1 MKFMICSNCG
11 TENPENA
18 RFCKQC
24 GSKLVRV
31 CANCGSPLAEDA
43 RFCNHCGAPV
53 RADAA
58 PAPAPAVPNAPA
70 PAVYC
75 PAQAA
80 AAYAQQPAAQPT
92 PCVQKDFSSARRVL
106 RYLAE
111 SFAFLAAAAAF
122 IFVFLVGTMVNGST
136 DNVGDS
142 MLSMTAHDIFYY
154 FGQAYRDIAEALD
167 QVGEYPGYLPTS
179 LYLSTVFGTIAAAV
193 MLISTAILFAFTL
206 ARFIRFLQGKTQ
218 KSAAGLAAAT
228 FFSFLAGAMLFLAAG
243 SASVCISVTQSLET
257 LSGSAATVLNDATIA
272 GICIGAASLLI
283 CVACAIAENMLRGNC
298 SKSLSVRL
306 FSLAQIAVAVIV
318 LVFVTSGTV
327 QFTITEGTSLHTEA
341 VITCGFASMLQLAG
355 SYTVGYQNGYIPSAY
370 ADPLNYILGMS
381 VAGFILQFLF
391 SAAIVWALFN
401 LFRAA
406 ADGRSRMTLL
416 PVLLTIAAA
425 LLVAVFGACVCGS
438 YIEGFGSQLINPA
451 LESQILKPMTNII
464 VISVSSAVLLIL
476 TILGSVFSTRSS
488 DNGSDAFNGQ
498 PSVPAGTGSQNGASA
513 PDAGAGWQ
521 YTSPAP
527 NTGAQPC
534 ANRAM
539 RERVLKILASSF
551 AMLAAL
557 TAMIFVFFVG
567 LVASIDGSEE
577 LISSISSVPLEPNN
591 IFYYFGEAYR
601 DLAELDIL
609 TANRELNVCAYLT
622 TALTTA
628 SVSIMLVTTLVFFV
642 LALIRF
648 IRQMTGKTTKSIV
661 RLAAAAYFSFVA
673 GALLFFSS
681 SGVYVDIGASSSGY
695 SVSAAISVS
704 FNGATIA
711 GLCVGAAMLA
721 ACLGCSIP
729 CDERKNGVGEAILRY
744 IGGIAQ
750 IVVFCVLFIL
760 IAQGC
765 SSVISAWAGSLSY
778 DAKITIGGSFL
789 GFYALTGGMIGTAS
803 EPFVIEKFNG
813 IAATSVIGFTMMIAI
828 AGIFLR
834 LLPTLTHSVA
844 ERRQEETRGLA
855 IAAAVL
861 IIACSVIAIV
871 SAGLLTGA
879 MREVG
884 ERGYSWNVS
893 FWKNIIII
901 VLALIVLVFSC
912 IDDSLALKF
921 SIRARA
927 IARANQSALRQA
939 PPYAP
944 VPAQSAQPA
953 YDAPAPV
960 PAQSAQPAYAAPA
973 APMPAQNAQPAC
985 AAPAAPMPAQNA
997 QPAYAAPAAPMPAQS
1012 TQDDSPAPSDDAQTG
1027 TDAEPTTEQTAP
1039 ERGEQA

>member
-58 PAPAPAVPNAPA
+58 PEPAPAAPNAPA

-80 AAYAQQPAAQPT
+80 AAYAQQPAAQPA
-92 PCVQKDFSSARRVL
+92 PRVQKDFSSARRVL

-111 SFAFLAAAAAF
+111 TFAFLAAAAAF

-167 QVGEYPGYLPTS
+167 QLGEYPGYLPTS
-179 LYLSTVFGTIAAAV
+179 LYLSTAFGTIAAAV

-243 SASVCISVTQSLET
+243 SASVRISVTQSLET

-298 SKSLSVRL
+298 SKSLSARL

-370 ADPLNYILGMS
+370 ADPLNYILRMS

-391 SAAIVWALFN
+391 SAAIVWALVN

-464 VISVSSAVLLIL
+464 VISVSAAVLLIL
-476 TILGSVFSTRSS
+476 AILGSVFFARSS

-498 PSVPAGTGSQNGASA
+498 PFLPRSVPAGTGSQNGASA

-521 YTSPAP
+521 YTSPALNAGAGWQYTSP
-527 NTGAQPC
+527 ALNAGAQPC

-628 SVSIMLVTTLVFFV
+628 AVCIMLVTTLVFFV

-813 IAATSVIGFTMMIAI
+813 IAATSVIGFAMMIAI

-834 LLPTLTHSVA
+834 LLPTLTHSIA

-927 IARANQSALRQA
+927 IARANQSALRQS
-939 PPYAP
+939 PTYA

-953 YDAPAPV
+953 YTAPV
-960 PAQSAQPAYAAPA
+960 PAQSAQ
-973 APMPAQNAQPAC
+973 
-985 AAPAAPMPAQNA
+985 
-997 QPAYAAPAAPMPAQS
+997 
-1012 TQDDSPAPSDDAQTG
+1012 DDSPAPSADAQTG